1 VTKSIAP
8 IAMIGAKS
16 RAPMSRRE
24 EGDVSRAEQRG
35 LSSSV
40 RASHVHLLRRMGVSS
55 NGKEEKGE
63 ES

>member
-1 VTKSIAP
+1 
-8 IAMIGAKS
+8 MIGAKS
-16 RAPMSRRE
+16 RAPMSRKE